1 MVVIWSEEAKNSIAE
16 IYFYILKDSPQ
27 NAINVVDEIINLVDS
42 LQDERFEY
50 AIDPII
56 NKEKF
61 RHISIWSYK
70 IIYER
75 NAEVVFILDIFDG
88 RQNPYKLDKYS

>member
-1 MVVIWSEEAKNSIAE
+1 MNVVWSEEASNSLAN
-16 IYFYILKDSPQ
+16 IYFYILEDSPQ
-27 NAINVVDEIINLVDS
+27 NAEMVVDKIIELVEK
-42 LQDERFEY
+42 LQDKRFEY

-56 NKEKF
+56 GKQKF

-75 NAEVVFILDIFDG
+75 TIENVVVLDIFDG
-88 RQNPYKLDKYS
+88 RQNPEKLIKY

>member
-1 MVVIWSEEAKNSIAE
+1 MTVVWSQEAKNSLSK
-16 IYFYILKDSPQ
+16 IYFYILEDSPQ
-27 NAINVVDEIINLVDS
+27 NATMVVDKIIELVET

-75 NAEVVFILDIFDG
+75 TKDKVVILDIFNG
-88 RQNPYKLDKYS
+88 KQNPDKLKKY

>member
-1 MVVIWSEEAKNSIAE
+1 MNLVWSKEASNSLAT
-16 IYFYILKDSPQ
+16 IYFYILEDSPQ
-27 NAINVVDEIINLVDS
+27 NAAMVIDKIIELAET

-50 AIDPII
+50 SIDPII
-56 NKEKF
+56 NKQRF

-75 NAEVVFILDIFDG
+75 NADNVVILDIFDG
-88 RQNPYKLDKYS
+88 RQNPKKLDKY